1 MKVLSIWVL
10 AVEGVE
16 FVIGVKLTVSFLRAL
31 ARRFINWKGYQIVVV
46 SGGDRGFSASST
58 LT

>member
-1 MKVLSIWVL
+1 MKLALKQKTVQFFESIPLKVLSIWVL

-31 ARRFINWKGYQIVVV
+31 ARRFINWKDY
-46 SGGDRGFSASST
+46 
-58 LT
+58 